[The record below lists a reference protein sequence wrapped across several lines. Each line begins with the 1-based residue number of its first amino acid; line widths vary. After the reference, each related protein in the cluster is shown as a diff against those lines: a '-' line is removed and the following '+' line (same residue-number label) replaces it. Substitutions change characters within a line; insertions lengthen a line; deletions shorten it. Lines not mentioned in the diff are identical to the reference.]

1 MQESSEEGKGSSS
14 FKKSKRE
21 GNDMKKLFFKLGWV
35 VAGILVLLG
44 VSSEGLA
51 KEEIL
56 MGYSASVTGSYSHV
70 GKMTKDGYTAWA
82 DMVNRKGGIFVKDL
96 NKKLKVRLVMYDD
109 KSDPSTAAKLYEKL
123 ITDDKV
129 DLVLSP
135 WGSSI
140 GFPVSGICQKYKMPI
155 VYVWVSSDPIF
166 KQGYDYSFC
175 LIQPASQH
183 EWSPLDLLKT
193 ANIANPPKK
202 IMYISIKELY
212 GKTTATGGFNRAKEL
227 GLEPYYEEVE
237 KGCKD
242 FTPLVTKMKSLGIE
256 AISTGIYE
264 AEFFLLFKQMQ
275 ELNFYPK
282 FIFASHG
289 TDLPDFWE
297 MFGKIGEG
305 ACAGGFYHTKWKTFE
320 NEEFVASYQ
329 KIAGTFPT
337 HYGATAAGGQ
347 IIQQAIEKAGTL
359 DRERIKK
366 VLQEEEFKCLLYPRV
381 KFITEGGYT
390 NLNKFAFTGVLQ
402 WQDGKLM
409 TIYPTSL
416 AEGKFVYPMPFKG
429 R

>member
-1 MQESSEEGKGSSS
+1 M
-14 FKKSKRE
+14 KRCIS
-21 GNDMKKLFFKLGWV
+21 GNVFGCFG
-35 VAGILVLLG
+35 VLLVCFFLCVG
-44 VSSEGLA
+44 EGLA
-51 KEEIL
+51 KDEIL
-56 MGYSASVTGSYSHV
+56 IGYSASLTGGYSHV
-70 GKMTKDGYTAWA
+70 GKMIKDGYTVWS
-82 DMVNRKGGIFVKDL
+82 DMVNQKGGIFVKDL
-96 NKKLKVRLVMYDD
+96 GKKLRVRLVMYDD

-166 KQGYDYSFC
+166 KQGYDYAFC

-183 EWSPLDLLKT
+183 EWSPLDLLRTSNLKE
-193 ANIANPPKK
+193 PPRK
-202 IMYISIKELY
+202 IIYISTKELY
-212 GKTTATGGFNRAKEL
+212 GITTAKGGFVRAKEL

-242 FTPLVTKMKSLGIE
+242 FTPLITKMKSLGVD
-256 AISTGIYE
+256 AISTGLYE

-275 ELNFYPK
+275 ELRYFPK

-297 MFGKIGEG
+297 MFGQAGEG
-305 ACAGGFYHTKWKTFE
+305 ACAGGYYHTKWKTFE
-320 NEEFVASYQ
+320 NDEFVERYK
-329 KIAGTFPT
+329 KISGTFPT

-347 IIQQAIEKAGTL
+347 IMHQAVEKAGTL
-359 DRERIKK
+359 EREKIKR

-381 KFITEGGYT
+381 KFVNEGGYT
-390 NLNKFAFTGVLQ
+390 NLNRFAFTGVLQ
-402 WQDGKLM
+402 WQNGKLI
-409 TIYPTSL
+409 TIYPSSL
-416 AEGKFVYPMPFKG
+416 AEAQFVYPMPWKS